1 MYWLEMSLKNI
12 INKIIKPPIIIKN
25 RINEYIDRDEKFEI
39 IKQDR
44 IVIIIKFKINCIIDK
59 LFWKI
64 IIIIIDIIIIQS
76 NVIKYDCVII
86 FFSKNSLIKI
96 LILEINDIK

>member
-86 FFSKNSLIKI
+86 FFFKK
-96 LILEINDIK
+96 

>member
-86 FFSKNSLIKI
+86 FFQKI
-96 LILEINDIK
+96 V

>member
-1 MYWLEMSLKNI
+1 MSLKNI

-86 FFSKNSLIKI
+86 FFQKI
-96 LILEINDIK
+96 V

>member
-86 FFSKNSLIKI
+86 FFKK
-96 LILEINDIK
+96 